1 MTDLRKY
8 FNKVIDLE
16 KLPPPSPPSGNDEH
30 SVIVHFNS
38 GIDELEE
45 VHKLED
51 KLVDCLKDSNVGWW
65 DGHEVAMDN
74 SEGWIFLYGRNA
86 ESLFKK
92 VQPILENSNL
102 MKGAIANL
110 RFGPPEGSAPE
121 INIEI

>member
-1 MTDLRKY
+1 MIDLRKY
-8 FNKVIDLE
+8 FTHVIDINE
-16 KLPPPSPPSGNDEH
+16 LPPSSNNDEH
-30 SVIVHFNS
+30 SVIIHFNS
-38 GIDELEE
+38 GIDELDQI
-45 VHKLED
+45 HKLED

-92 VQPILENSNL
+92 VQPILENSDL

-110 RFGPPEGSAPE
+110 QFGPSGESVSE
-121 INIEI
+121 INVEI